1 MDFCLNLFFL
11 SWKFYS
17 QNDINILSWSAWFA
31 QLGLRRKK
39 SSLGI
44 EQPSSDDI
52 SPAITFQV
60 SVSSFPQPWGEIVS
74 EGAYIFLKNS
84 YCI

>member
-1 MDFCLNLFFL
+1 MTSISFRGLPDLL
-11 SWKFYS
+11 S
-17 QNDINILSWSAWFA
+17 SAYDE
-31 QLGLRRKK
+31 KK

-60 SVSSFPQPWGEIVS
+60 SVSSFPQQWGEILS
-74 EGAYIFLKNS
+74 EGA
-84 YCI
+84 

>member
-17 QNDINILSWSAWFA
+17 QNDINNLPDLLSSAYDE
-31 QLGLRRKK
+31 KK

-60 SVSSFPQPWGEIVS
+60 SVSSFPQQWGKIIF
-74 EGAYIFLKNS
+74 EGA
-84 YCI
+84 